1 MITKKYDEIISIGCD
16 CTVARCARKMG
27 IRTESYPFDWIVS
40 NNTTNLVKCI
50 MEDFKDFT
58 DVKFE
63 RIPGYGK
70 RRWYH
75 NKYNMVFLHH
85 SKLQL
90 HIFEQK
96 MIKRIAN
103 FKNSLEDNRSI
114 LLLRKLH
121 GENVCDDPNRTT
133 HDEDLEQ
140 EYLFKNYISDN
151 YNNVDVKMISTC
163 NRCNMN
169 ITDKSEKIIE
179 NFMKNSIP
187 NEN

>member
-16 CTVARCARKMG
+16 CTVARYAREMG
-27 IRTESYPFDWIVS
+27 IRTESYPFDWVIS

-63 RIPGYGK
+63 RIPRYGK
-70 RRWYH
+70 RRYYH

-90 HIFEQK
+90 HVFEQK

-103 FKNSLEDNRSI
+103 FKNSLDNNRSI

-121 GENVCDDPNRTT
+121 GKKECDDPNRTT

-151 YNNVDVKMISTC
+151 YNNVDIKMLPNC
-163 NRCNMN
+163 RRCMGDD
-169 ITDKSEKIIE
+169 IDYDKLNVE
-179 NFMKNSIP
+179 NFMKNSMT